1 MSIATPISAA
11 ERKTDLQQLA
21 TDVVERAL
29 RAGATDAEV
38 VIREGDEF
46 STLVRLGQVETLKES
61 GARGIGLRVFLGS
74 SGSLR
79 TASTSTSDFSEAG
92 LAHLI
97 AGAVDLAQVTSVDP
111 FAGLPE
117 AGAMGQL
124 TGDLDLYYEDV
135 YSLPTA
141 QRIEY
146 ARRAEAAAL
155 SADPRIQKQK
165 SDGGSFD
172 AATGRKVLAN
182 SRGFTGEYRRS
193 YCSLSAMP
201 IAQTEQ
207 GGMQRDY
214 WYSSARTLGR
224 LDSPESIGAEAARRT
239 LRRLN
244 ARRVPTQS
252 VPIVFAPEIARSL
265 IGNIFE
271 AANGDSIYRG
281 ASFWAHQL
289 GNKVASSN
297 VTVVDDGTL
306 IGLFGTSPFDGE
318 GLPTRRT
325 VIVENG
331 VLKNY
336 LLNTYTARKLNMQST
351 GSASRGLAG
360 TPGIGAGNLFL
371 EKGSV
376 SPQQLLADVKAG
388 FYVTELMGFGVN
400 MVTGDYS
407 RGAAGLWIENG
418 ELTYAVEEVTIAGN
432 LKEMLN
438 NITAIAD
445 DLEFRGSV
453 ASPTLRID
461 GMTIAGE

>member
-1 MSIATPISAA
+1 MSTVTPIAA
-11 ERKTDLQQLA
+11 AADKTDMQQLA
-21 TDVVERAL
+21 ADVVERAL
-29 RAGATDAEV
+29 RAGATEAEV

-74 SGSLR
+74 SGSYR
-79 TASTSTSDFSEAG
+79 TANTSTSDFSEAG
-92 LAHLI
+92 LAHMI
-97 AGAVDLAQVTSVDP
+97 SGAVDLAQVTSQDP

-117 AGAMGQL
+117 PDAMGKIP
-124 TGDLDLYYEDV
+124 GELDLFYDDV
-135 YSLPTA
+135 YSMPTA

-155 SADPRIQKQK
+155 AADPRLKK

-172 AATGRKVLAN
+172 AATGHKVMAN
-182 SRGFTGEYRRS
+182 SRGFVGEYRRS

-201 IAQTEQ
+201 IAETEP
-207 GGMQRDY
+207 GKMQRDY
-214 WYSSARTLGR
+214 WFSSARTLAR

-244 ARRVPTQS
+244 ARRVATQR

-281 ASFWAHQL
+281 ASFWTGQL
-289 GNKVASSN
+289 EQKVASEN

-306 IGLFGTSPFDGE
+306 PGLFGTAPFDGE

-336 LLNTYTARKLNMQST
+336 LLNTYTGRKLNLPST
-351 GSASRGLAG
+351 GNASRGLAG

-371 EKGSV
+371 QQGTV
-376 SPQQLLADVKAG
+376 SPQQLLAEVKVG

-418 ELTYAVEEVTIAGN
+418 ELSFAVEEVTIAGN

-445 DLEFRGSV
+445 DLEFRGAV

>member
-1 MSIATPISAA
+1 MSTATPISGT
-11 ERKTDLQQLA
+11 ERKLDMQQLA
-21 TDVVERAL
+21 ADVVERAL
-29 RAGATDAEV
+29 RAGATEAEA

-61 GARGIGLRVFLGS
+61 GARGIGVRVFLGAKEAY
-74 SGSLR
+74 R
-79 TASTSTSDFSEAG
+79 TANTSTSDFSEAG
-92 LAHLI
+92 LAHLVQ
-97 AGAVDLAQVTSVDP
+97 GAVDLAKVTSEDP

-117 AGAMGQL
+117 PSAMGQIA
-124 TGDLDLYYEDV
+124 GELDLYYEDV
-135 YSLPTA
+135 YGLPAA

-155 SADPRIQKQK
+155 SADPRLKK
-165 SDGGSFD
+165 SDGASFD
-172 AATGRKVLAN
+172 AATGHKVMAN
-182 SRGFTGEYRRS
+182 SRGFVGEYRRS

-201 IAQTEQ
+201 IAETEQ

-214 WYSSARTLGR
+214 WFSSARTLAR

-244 ARRVPTQS
+244 ARRVATQR

-281 ASFWAHQL
+281 ASFWTGQL
-289 GNKVASSN
+289 GQQVASSN
-297 VTVVDDGTL
+297 VTVIDDGTMP
-306 IGLFGTSPFDGE
+306 GLFGTAPFDGE

-336 LLNTYTARKLNMQST
+336 LLNTYTARKLKMQST
-351 GSASRGLAG
+351 GNGSRGLAG

-371 EKGSV
+371 ENGTIT
-376 SPQQLLADVKAG
+376 PQQLLADVKVG

-418 ELTYAVEEVTIAGN
+418 ELTFAVEEVTIAGN

-438 NITAIAD
+438 SITAIAD
-445 DLEFRGSV
+445 DLVFRGAV

>member
-1 MSIATPISAA
+1 MSTATPIPAA
-11 ERKTDLQQLA
+11 EGTLNMQQLA
-21 TDVVERAL
+21 ADVVERAL
-29 RAGATDAEV
+29 RAGATEAEV
-38 VIREGDEF
+38 VVREGDEF
-46 STLVRLGQVETLKES
+46 STVVRLGQVETLKES
-61 GARGIGLRVFLGS
+61 GARGIGLRVFLGE
-74 SGSLR
+74 SGAYS
-79 TASTSTSDFSEAG
+79 TANTSTSDFSEAG
-92 LAHLI
+92 LAHMVS
-97 AGAVDLAQVTSVDP
+97 GAIDLARVTSQDP

-117 AGAMGQL
+117 PSAMGRL
-124 TGDLDLYYEDV
+124 TGELGLYYDDV

-141 QRIEY
+141 ERIEY

-155 SADPRIQKQK
+155 SADPRLTR

-172 AATGRKVLAN
+172 AATGHKVMAN
-182 SRGFTGEYRRS
+182 SRGFVGEYRRS

-201 IAQTEQ
+201 IAETEK

-214 WYSSARTLGR
+214 WFSSARTLAK
-224 LDSPESIGAEAARRT
+224 LESPESIGAEAARRT

-244 ARRVPTQS
+244 ARRVPTQQ

-265 IGNIFE
+265 IGNVFE

-281 ASFWAHQL
+281 ASFWSNQL
-289 GNKVASSN
+289 GQKVASEN
-297 VTVVDDGTL
+297 VTVIDDGTL
-306 IGLFGTSPFDGE
+306 PGLFGTSPFDGE

-325 VIVENG
+325 VIVEKG

-336 LLNTYTARKLNMQST
+336 LLNTYTGRKLNMAST
-351 GSASRGLAG
+351 GNASRGLAG
-360 TPGIGAGNLFL
+360 TPGIGGGNLFL
-371 EKGSV
+371 EKGSI
-376 SPQQLLADVKAG
+376 SPQQLLAEVKAG

-418 ELTYAVEEVTIAGN
+418 ELTFAVEEVTIAGN

-438 NITAIAD
+438 HVTSIAD
-445 DLEFRGSV
+445 DLEFRGAV